1 MRAIDAV
8 GLADGTILIINDTV
22 GMTTAADIRNF
33 AVGEFGAR
41 SLWNNEFLLPS
52 SRAIPTLC
60 AELHCSADYL
70 LGLTEELQPVSKS
83 DTAALPEGAFRM
95 AWRTDRDFPDG
106 PVLLL
111 ISEDGSLSYE
121 TDDVQDGNLS
131 WFDEPDDGEIL
142 RWLPLPEEGGEA

>member
-1 MRAIDAV
+1 
-8 GLADGTILIINDTV
+8 
-22 GMTTAADIRNF
+22 
-33 AVGEFGAR
+33 
-41 SLWNNEFLLPS
+41 
-52 SRAIPTLC
+52 
-60 AELHCSADYL
+60 
-70 LGLTEELQPVSKS
+70 
-83 DTAALPEGAFRM
+83 M

-111 ISEDGSLSYE
+111 ISENGSLSYE